1 MSDLWE
7 LAAFVEDHPDDYPQ
21 RWLLAKQLYAAHENR
36 LALEHLLVLKNEWR
50 PYLNARR
57 YLGAVYY
64 RMGRYTEAAQ
74 ALREAIMEWPD
85 EIGLREQLAH
95 VLTRSE
101 EHQEALNVWE
111 DVLHL
116 QPGHARAQ
124 KHIQKIRI
132 LLKTTCRSPYIQ
144 DDEDEGIYD
153 SAAGLPPEPPVVGII
168 CPQCGSQNSEDFERC
183 WKCDAALTLRHDS
196 FLNLPSVQAHGPY
209 LLRPETIS
217 SAAMLASFALFLVSI
232 YFAFRLIL
240 AFREGDPEG
249 LSDLSQIYDQVLVPS
264 RIVMSFVL
272 VLWWPFALKLALRLA
287 RIRMMPPAI
296 LLYISGLFLGSLAAT
311 LILLPQT
318 MIFFAFLSTLFISLL
333 LMMLAY
339 RLHPGVALVA
349 WAAHIVFVWSVAV
362 CSFWL
367 AECYRYGEFIH
378 PFQELSILRD
388 NLEGK
393 GVVQNSGLTRMPNY
407 ITPIHQK
414 MLWESS
420 GSDWLDHHASTVRV
434 TIKKDSTEPG
444 LVFQI
449 HRGGTLILHE
459 ELNKEQMQLQFIVDP
474 GEEYEFS
481 VTGAEYA
488 LVQTAIQSMLPCTFI
503 SAPEE
508 AAAEAPVSEETIS
521 DGSTDTDP
529 PDEG

>member
-1 MSDLWE
+1 MSDLWD
-7 LAAFVEDHPDDYPQ
+7 LAAFVEDHPEDYPQ
-21 RWLLAKQLYAAHENR
+21 RWLLAKQLYAAHEYR
-36 LALEHLLVLKNEWR
+36 LALEHLLVLKNEWN
-50 PYLNARR
+50 PHLNARR

-74 ALREAIMEWPD
+74 ALREAIREWPD

-95 VLTRSE
+95 VLSRSE

-111 DVLHL
+111 DVLQL
-116 QPGHARAQ
+116 QPGHTRAQ
-124 KHIQKIRI
+124 KYIKKIRI
-132 LLKTTCRSPYIQ
+132 LLKTTYRSPYLQ
-144 DDEDEGIYD
+144 DEEEDDGIYD

-183 WKCDAALTLRHDS
+183 WKCDAALTLHHDS

-232 YFAFRLIL
+232 YLAFRLIL
-240 AFREGDPEG
+240 AFREGDVEG
-249 LSDLSQIYDQVLVPS
+249 LSDISEIYEKILVPS
-264 RIVMSFVL
+264 RIVMSL
-272 VLWWPFALKLALRLA
+272 TLILWWPFALKLALRLS
-287 RIRMMPPAI
+287 RIKMMPPAI

-318 MIFFAFLSTLFISLL
+318 MIFFAFLSTLLISLL

-349 WAAHIVFVWSVAV
+349 WAAHIILVWSVAA

-367 AECYRYGEFIH
+367 AECYRYGEIIH
-378 PFQELSILRD
+378 PLHELPILRD
-388 NLEGK
+388 NLEGR
-393 GVVQNSGLTRMPNY
+393 GLLQNRGLARIPSY

-414 MLWESS
+414 VRWESS
-420 GSDWLDHHASTVRV
+420 GSDWLDHHANSVRV
-434 TIKKDSTEPG
+434 TIRKDSKDRG

-449 HRGGTLILHE
+449 YQQDELILHE
-459 ELNKEQMQLQFIVDP
+459 GLNEEQHHLQFNVKP
-474 GEEYEFS
+474 GVEYEIS
-481 VTGAEYA
+481 VTGVDYA
-488 LVQTAIQSMLPCTFI
+488 MVQTGLQSLLPCTFM
-503 SAPEE
+503 SVPKEEEELEELLPE
-508 AAAEAPVSEETIS
+508 SEEIDTAG
-521 DGSTDTDP
+521 DG
-529 PDEG
+529 G